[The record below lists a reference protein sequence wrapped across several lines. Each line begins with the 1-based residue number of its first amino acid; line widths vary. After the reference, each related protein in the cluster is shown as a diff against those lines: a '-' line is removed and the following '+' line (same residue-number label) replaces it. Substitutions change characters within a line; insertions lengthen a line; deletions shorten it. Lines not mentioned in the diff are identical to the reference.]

1 MMGPTTFLVDGYG
14 VGDRLLEG
22 VEFECTVDPSLDPP
36 KITSVKVVPE
46 AEAYFSQL
54 NEAEWIKAVEEDAQ
68 ETIDQ
73 IMSGSATEADGTE
86 LSGLALLEAILADVT
101 DENRY
106 LEW

>member
-1 MMGPTTFLVDGYG
+1 MSPTTFLFDGYT

-22 VEFECTVDPSLDPP
+22 VDFECTVDPSLDPP

-46 AEAYFSQL
+46 AKEYFSQL
-54 NEAEWIKAVEEDAQ
+54 NEAEWLKRVEEAAQ
-68 ETIDQ
+68 ETIDD
-73 IMSGSATEADGTE
+73 IMAGSATEADGTE

-101 DENRY
+101 DENRF